1 MADATRETRLVLR
14 AQAGDREA
22 FDALLTAV
30 QGPLCRY
37 VVSLTGD
44 AHLAEDVLQETF
56 LLVWRKLAWL
66 DEPGLFRAWAYR
78 IASREAFRRL
88 RRERKWAAQVREEG
102 TLAALPAPP
111 PRAEFA
117 PELIAA
123 LPQLV
128 GELSPHSRAVIAL
141 HYLEEMTLEEVA
153 AVLGVPVG
161 TVKSRLAYGL
171 NQLRRR
177 VRT

>member
-78 IASREAFRRL
+78 PRRCARRGRWPPSR
-88 RRERKWAAQVREEG
+88 
-102 TLAALPAPP
+102 P
-111 PRAEFA
+111 
-117 PELIAA
+117 
-123 LPQLV
+123 
-128 GELSPHSRAVIAL
+128 
-141 HYLEEMTLEEVA
+141 
-153 AVLGVPVG
+153 
-161 TVKSRLAYGL
+161 
-171 NQLRRR
+171 RRR
-177 VRT
+177 AQSSRPN

>member
-1 MADATRETRLVLR
+1 
-14 AQAGDREA
+14 
-22 FDALLTAV
+22 
-30 QGPLCRY
+30 
-37 VVSLTGD
+37 
-44 AHLAEDVLQETF
+44 
-56 LLVWRKLAWL
+56 
-66 DEPGLFRAWAYR
+66 
-78 IASREAFRRL
+78 
-88 RRERKWAAQVREEG
+88 
-102 TLAALPAPP
+102 
-111 PRAEFA
+111 
-117 PELIAA
+117 